1 MCDVCVVVYISLFA
15 RVMRVKRL
23 FSEEDEKIEKWI
35 AQTFAKMDFD
45 DVVCCLSSRALVFLP
60 VSCM

>member
-45 DVVCCLSSRALVFLP
+45 DVVASLNRALVFLP
-60 VSCM
+60 LGFL

>member
-1 MCDVCVVVYISLFA
+1 
-15 RVMRVKRL
+15 MRVKRL

-45 DVVCCLSSRALVFLP
+45 DVVASLNRALVFLP
-60 VSCM
+60 KVSCEKSAFEKKFEHF